1 MCSKTMD
8 NAELDRLRLNY
19 KEAVDRWRVAIRA
32 EEDLATPDHS
42 MVAKEDWE
50 RAHFT
55 EEDAR
60 NVAKAA
66 RDEYQDA
73 LRQVLYN
80 F

>member
-1 MCSKTMD
+1 ME
-8 NAELDRLRLNY
+8 NAELDILRFKY
-19 KEAVDRWRVAIRA
+19 KAAVERWVAAIRA

-42 MVAKEDWE
+42 MVVVENWDQANF
-50 RAHFT
+50 A

-66 RDEYQDA
+66 RQEYTDA

>member
-1 MCSKTMD
+1 ME
-8 NAELDRLRLNY
+8 NAELDQLRFKY
-19 KEAVDRWRVAIRA
+19 KAAVERWIAAIRA
-32 EEDLATPDHS
+32 EENLATPDHS
-42 MVAKEDWE
+42 MVAVENWDQ
-50 RAHFT
+50 ANFS

-66 RDEYQDA
+66 RAEYQDA

>member
-1 MCSKTMD
+1 MERSD
-8 NAELDRLRLNY
+8 LDQLRAAY
-19 KEAVDRWRVAIRA
+19 KLAVESWVAAIRE

-42 MVAKEDWE
+42 LTAVEVWE
-50 RAHFT
+50 KANFK

-60 NVAKAA
+60 ARAKSA
-66 RDEYQDA
+66 RQEYEDA

>member
-1 MCSKTMD
+1 MENPD
-8 NAELDRLRLNY
+8 LDRLRFNY
-19 KEAVDRWRVAIRA
+19 KEAVDKWVAAIRA

-42 MVAKEDWE
+42 MVAKEEWE
-50 RAHFT
+50 RANFV
-55 EEDAR
+55 EQDAR
-60 NVAKAA
+60 DAAKAA

>member
-1 MCSKTMD
+1 MENT
-8 NAELDRLRLNY
+8 ELDKLRSDY
-19 KEAVDRWRVAIRA
+19 KAAVDRWIAAIRA
-32 EEDLATPDHS
+32 EENLATPDHS
-42 MVAKEDWE
+42 MIAVEKWDLAN
-50 RAHFT
+50 FT

-66 RDEYQDA
+66 RQEYQDA

>member
-1 MCSKTMD
+1 MES
-8 NAELDRLRLNY
+8 AELDILRF
-19 KEAVDRWRVAIRA
+19 KDKAAVERWVAAIRA

-42 MVAKEDWE
+42 MVAVENWDQ
-50 RAHFT
+50 ANFA

-66 RDEYQDA
+66 RQEYTDA